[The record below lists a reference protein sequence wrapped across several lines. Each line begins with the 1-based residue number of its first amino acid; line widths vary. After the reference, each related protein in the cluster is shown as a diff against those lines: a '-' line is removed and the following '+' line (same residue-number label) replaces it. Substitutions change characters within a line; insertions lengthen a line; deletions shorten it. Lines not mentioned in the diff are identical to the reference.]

1 MAFDAARFIVGDEWA
16 YRARDDAPSERVKIR
31 AVTPKKHSAR
41 VEIRFLDDPDGRI
54 ENQPAARLRVPWASV
69 AAYDLLMANW
79 QRIDDHTLDGV
90 EDACVEEVFQL
101 LIPDDVAAVEW
112 SPVRSAT
119 AVHDQAR
126 LATILD
132 RQVDEIVTGVPT
144 FDLEHS
150 LMVSPAGTLL
160 IAQAACRQHPI
171 SVLNLVVEQ
180 EKAARQKCKHGFS
193 RAGIRSREKED
204 TSPEYE
210 YDWYRRFDRPR
221 HELLRQWC
229 GHRAVTVHERLLAAE
244 AETER
249 LDILLAR
256 VIGALENAGED
267 LSAQTFAEEH
277 ERDRVTPWTVRP
289 VIDRPLHA
297 SEIPV
302 REIRVR
308 GGRWWH

>member
-1 MAFDAARFIVGDEWA
+1 MVFDATRFIVGDEWA
-16 YRARDDAPSERVKIR
+16 YRPRDDAPSERVKIR
-31 AVTPKKHSAR
+31 SVKPKKSSAR
-41 VEIRFLDDPDGRI
+41 VEILFLDDPDSRV
-54 ENQPAARLRVPWASV
+54 ENQPAARLRVPWTDV

-79 QRIDDHTLDGV
+79 QRIDDHVLDDV
-90 EDACVEEVFQL
+90 EDTCVEEVFQL
-101 LIPDDVAAVEW
+101 LIPDDVATVEW
-112 SPVRSAT
+112 NPVRNAT
-119 AVHDQAR
+119 KVHDRAR
-126 LATILD
+126 LATILGAP
-132 RQVDEIVTGVPT
+132 VDEILHGVQR
-144 FDLEHS
+144 FEHKES
-150 LMVSPAGTLL
+150 LMVSPVGTLL
-160 IAQAACRQHPI
+160 IARAACREHPI
-171 SVLNLVVEQ
+171 PVLDVVVEQ

-193 RAGIRSREKED
+193 RDSIRSRAKED

-210 YDWYRRFDRPR
+210 YHWYRRYDRPR

-229 GHRAVTVHERLLAAE
+229 GHRSVTVHERLLAAE

-256 VIGALENAGED
+256 VIEALEKAGD
-267 LSAQTFAEEH
+267 DMSARIFAEEH

-289 VIDRPLHA
+289 VIDRPLHP

>member
-1 MAFDAARFIVGDEWA
+1 MAFDATRFIVGDEWA

-31 AVTPKKHSAR
+31 TVTPRKQSAR
-41 VEIRFLDDPDGRI
+41 VEIVFLDDPGGRI
-54 ENQPAARLRVPWASV
+54 ENQPAARLRVPWADV
-69 AAYDLLMANW
+69 ATYDLLMANW
-79 QRIDDHTLDGV
+79 QRIDDHTLDDV
-90 EDACVEEVFQL
+90 EDACAEEVFQL
-101 LIPDDVAAVEW
+101 LIPEDVATVEW
-112 SPVRSAT
+112 SPVRNAT
-119 AVHDQAR
+119 AVHDPAR
-126 LATILD
+126 LTTILGTPLD
-132 RQVDEIVTGVPT
+132 QVLTGVQT
-144 FDLEHS
+144 FDLDHS

-160 IAQAACRQHPI
+160 IAQAACSQHPI

-180 EKAARQKCKHGFS
+180 EKAARHKCKHGFTRDS
-193 RAGIRSREKED
+193 IRSREKEP

-256 VIGALENAGED
+256 VIRALEHAGDD
-267 LSAQTFAEEH
+267 LAAHAFAEEH

-289 VIDRPLHA
+289 VIDRPLHP

-308 GGRWWH
+308 GGPWWH